1 MIRKPVKRPRRK
13 VVIKRPRQNP
23 KPPSP
28 PPPPSP
34 PADPSVQEMRERSRR
49 VEARK
54 RVAAF
59 MERTTNLPWMR
70 KRFGSFEQAL
80 LEGCRNLLDESMKDE
95 AEGRCDESQLAH
107 FVFLYGLLS
116 SFRHL
121 FFWAAFN
128 LRMTGAALNAEGQ
141 PREEDVELIL
151 RELEVYNAAATRD
164 DVQARFSKILMENQ
178 EDLKRVM
185 EQAHSYDIFNS
196 KNEPP
201 KA

>member
-13 VVIKRPRQNP
+13 VVIKRPRQSL
-23 KPPSP
+23 KSAVP
-28 PPPPSP
+28 PPPPP
-34 PADPSVQEMRERSRR
+34 PPPDPSVQEMRERNMRI
-49 VEARK
+49 EARM

-59 MERTTNLPWMR
+59 MERTTNQPWMR
-70 KRFGSFEQAL
+70 KRLGTFEQAL
-80 LEGCRNLLDESMKDE
+80 LEGCRNLLDESVKDE
-95 AEGRCDESQLAH
+95 AEGRCPESQTAH

-128 LRMTGAALNAEGQ
+128 ARMAGAAVDKQ
-141 PREEDVELIL
+141 PDEEDAEMIL
-151 RELEVYNAAATRD
+151 RELEVYNAASMRD
-164 DVQARFSKILMENQ
+164 DVQARFSKILTENR
-178 EDLKRVM
+178 DVLKRVM
-185 EQAHSYDIFNS
+185 EQAHSYDIFNA